1 MRNAEC
7 PSQVSV
13 VAMAANL
20 TVQDRPTR
28 RRTFHLMGSRLLP
41 LSLALG
47 AALADAGGVH
57 RLGFWL
63 LLLAVPAAAAAAF
76 VGVGDVLE
84 GKSAWIGSVKSSFR
98 KRSVAWFTAALLV
111 AFLIAL
117 TSWSRRASAR
127 TTFGLHFTVLWPPP
141 PQPASASTHSASPT
155 PRNTTPV
162 YLER

>member
-84 GKSAWIGSVKSSFR
+84 GKSAWIRGGTTTL
-98 KRSVAWFTAALLV
+98 ALALLLV
-111 AFLIAL
+111 A
-117 TSWSRRASAR
+117 SAVR
-127 TTFGLHFTVLWPPP
+127 SGEDRK
-141 PQPASASTHSASPT
+141 STRLNSSHVSISYA
-155 PRNTTPV
+155 V
-162 YLER
+162 FCLKKKK